1 MIDIKVG
8 MSDVPD
14 GKSMLVE
21 FVKDTNGRWFYVV
34 HDEPLKDLYGG
45 FMAYGTKTLKGTLK
59 KMSKEWG
66 NHMDD
71 ISNIILKRDGND

>member
-1 MIDIKVG
+1 MRKIEVT

-21 FVKDTNGRWFYVV
+21 FVKDTNGYWFYVV

-45 FMAYGTKTLKGTLK
+45 FMSYGTKTLKGTLK
-59 KMSKEWG
+59 KMSSQWG
-66 NHMDD
+66 GHMDN
-71 ISNIILKRDGND
+71 ISNIILKRDGVK